1 MNRNSLK
8 PALLFLAT
16 LGVYAPAALAVPSA
30 TSPYITDTIN
40 SHVQDQTSQVLGQ
53 VNMILCI
60 VGAMGA
66 GEMVN
71 EGNYIAL
78 VDQNACGDGG
88 GSGGQSNNT
97 GPAYLPI
104 TVNSSRATN
113 ADPMAV
119 KAWLDVNNSITVHAT
134 ASQAPS
140 AALPYGIFR
149 MDYCG
154 NQGSATDCLS
164 DRGYINATSSGLV
177 YYSDGAEGG
186 NTYSTALQ
194 LDAISSTAGSGVI
207 RETNTWSGITTF
219 AFAYNA
225 NYFIRDDGSSPQC
238 FDRSAANADESVWR
252 YGLYNETTGE
262 RITRNSGFPIEYATG
277 GTTYNGY
284 VGYYGLW
291 MQGVTVPTGATVNKV
306 TYTQSGATKTPYT
319 LLKTGG
325 KLMKYTTVAKTLA
338 DLNKVKFWYY
348 AQNNVPS
355 SGTAIL
361 TAGSQYEIYWDN
373 TATQFKV
380 SGKQNSSTNNMEP
393 VAPTPIDNVDMIA
406 ATPWGLYGWSQ
417 MLGGQFGIKGS
428 DFATLNSSTPVLTQI
443 QDIVYPSQY
452 ADIGNLN
459 CVNDCP
465 TAALIGTSDGGAG
478 NAYANQGWSPI
489 ASTNFVTYTLNG
501 TTGNLTDPASAAVL
515 SAATSGVNA
524 NGVRTGRMVTDA
536 DKTTLISRKNAACS
550 NCDSFNQGDVD
561 LLDVG
566 SSYYVWETGSQ
577 SWNQLAILMDGATP
591 VAFEAPLQL
600 SFVVPTGAKYG
611 SYQGATISLQYGG
624 FGDLWGIPNECVDI
638 ATNAACSFS
647 GTVTPQNQQ
656 RWTSLF
662 AIPFD
667 ATAGYVTANIAQGAV
682 TQGTRYLVKPLDMEI
697 RLANITN
704 DATPNACANA
714 SLSAPV
720 VNVGALPAA
729 NGFQDPQPRSG
740 VRPVFTTPPAP
751 HVIQGIRQY

>member
-1 MNRNSLK
+1 MNKNFFKRK
-8 PALLFLAT
+8 LFLLAI
-16 LGVYAPAALAVPSA
+16 LNVYASAAFAVPPA
-30 TSPYITDTIN
+30 TSPYITDAIN

-60 VGAMGA
+60 VGAMGP

-78 VDQNACGDGG
+78 VDQNTCGDGG

-104 TVNSSRATN
+104 TVNSARASN
-113 ADPMAV
+113 ADPMSV
-119 KAWLDVNNSITVHAT
+119 KAWLDVGNSITVFAT

-164 DRGYINATSSGLV
+164 DRGYINATSSGLA

-186 NTYSTALQ
+186 STYSTALK

-207 RETNTWSGITTF
+207 RETNTWSGSPVTTTF
-219 AFAYNA
+219 AFAYDA
-225 NYFIRDDGSSPQC
+225 NYFIRDDGITSQC

-291 MQGVTVPTGATVNKV
+291 MQGVTVPSGATVNKV

-348 AQNNVPS
+348 AQQNVGS
-355 SGTAIL
+355 VM

-393 VAPTPIDNVDMIA
+393 IALTPIENADMIA
-406 ATPWGLYGWSQ
+406 ATPWGLNGWSQ

-428 DFATLNSSTPVLTQI
+428 DFASLSSSTPVLTQI

-452 ADIGNLN
+452 AIIGNLS
-459 CVNDCP
+459 CINDCP
-465 TAALIGTSDGGAG
+465 TADLINGTGS
-478 NAYANQGWSPI
+478 AYANQGWSPV
-489 ASTNFVTYTLNG
+489 ASANFVSYTLNG
-501 TTGNLTDPASAAVL
+501 TTGNLTDPATAAVL
-515 SAATSGVNA
+515 STATTGVNA

-536 DKTTLISRKNAACS
+536 DKTTLISRKNIACS

-577 SWNQLAILMDGATP
+577 AWNQLAILMDGATP

-611 SYQGATISLQYGG
+611 SYQGATISVQYGG
-624 FGDLWGIPNECVDI
+624 FGDLWGIPNECIDI
-638 ATNAACSFS
+638 ATNAVCSFT
-647 GTVTPQNQQ
+647 GAVTPQNQQ

-667 ATAGYVTANIAQGAV
+667 AITGYVTASVAQSGVAE
-682 TQGTRYLVKPLDMEI
+682 GTRYLVKPLDMEI

-704 DATPNACANA
+704 DPNNNACTNA
-714 SLSAPV
+714 SLSAPA

-740 VRPVFTTPPAP
+740 VRPVFATPPAP